1 MLTIGPSLLEK
12 IQTLEHENIETSNC
26 LHEIYT
32 NLKTLENKLMY
43 ENLSQYERSLA
54 RFGDKVAL
62 IAGLEITDKISPED
76 AYQQIKELYRELKSL
91 RKKERR
97 IWGNSGIGTTQ
108 VL

>member
-1 MLTIGPSLLEK
+1 
-12 IQTLEHENIETSNC
+12 
-26 LHEIYT
+26 
-32 NLKTLENKLMY
+32 MY
-43 ENLSQYERSLA
+43 ENLTQYERALA

-76 AYQQIKELYRELKSL
+76 AYQQIKELYKELKSL

-97 IWGNSGIGTTQ
+97 IWGNTGIATTK